1 MLEVWKDI
9 PNYEGLYQISNLGNV
24 KSLCFGA
31 RNIKKS
37 NIVKLLHQSRN
48 NLGYHKVQ
56 LYKDGKSKM
65 FYVHRLVAMS
75 FIPNPDNKPQIN
87 HKDGNKDNN
96 TIDNLEWVTSKE
108 NLRHAVET
116 GLRQPSQMKGRTGKL
131 NKMSKII
138 YQYDMDGNYIATHY
152 GISEAARTLN
162 CNTSTIGECL
172 RGKNKT
178 ACGFLWKYADL

>member
-31 RNIKKS
+31 RNIRKS
-37 NIVKLLHQSRN
+37 NIVKLLHQSPN

-65 FYVHRLVAMS
+65 FYVHRLVALS

-96 TIDNLEWVTSKE
+96 TVDNLEWATSKE
-108 NLRHAVET
+108 NLNHAIT
-116 GLRQPSQMKGRTGKL
+116 SGLRTSTPRLGIKAKPR
-131 NKMSKII
+131 KIN
-138 YQYDMDGNYIATHY
+138 QYDKRGNYVATHY
-152 GISEAARTLN
+152 GIAETAQLFNVSYKSLQ
-162 CNTSTIGECL
+162 SCL
-172 RGKNKT
+172 SGHHKSSGGYVWR
-178 ACGFLWKYADL
+178 YADD